1 METMDKS
8 VTLSEYSNVS
18 AKINLYDN
26 KSTVDIGESL
36 YSLIFLIVDSRLYDL
51 LFGLSVDLS
60 VGNKV
65 TLSFSAPVSPD

>member
-36 YSLIFLIVDSRLYDL
+36 YSLIFLIVDSRLYDP

>member
-36 YSLIFLIVDSRLYDL
+36 YSLIFLIVDSRLYDP

-65 TLSFSAPVSPD
+65 TLSFSAPFSPD